1 MAEQLERARAFARLH
16 VPGTPLVL
24 FNVWDAGSAR
34 AVAGA
39 GARSLATG
47 SHPVASAHGYEDG
60 EKMPLELAMANLERI
75 VGAVDLP
82 VSVDL
87 EAGYGASPEVV
98 SETVTR
104 ALSTGAV
111 GCNLEDRRIGTSELF
126 PVAESAARVGA
137 ARAAAERCGVPFFVN
152 ARTDLFLVTPAEG
165 HDDAL
170 VDAALE
176 RAAAWAA
183 AGADGLFVP
192 GLADE
197 ARIARLCAASP
208 LPVNLFARPD
218 GPSLVRLAELGAA
231 RISHGP
237 IPWRLAMHAL
247 AEAARAAHGALSGL
261 TAP

>member
-16 VPGTPLVL
+16 APGAPLIL

-39 GARSLATG
+39 GARAIATG
-47 SHPVASAHGYEDG
+47 SHPVAAAHGYEDG
-60 EKMPLELAMANLERI
+60 EKIPLDLALANLERI
-75 VGAVDLP
+75 VGAVELP

-87 EAGYGASPEVV
+87 EAGYGARPEAV
-98 SETVTR
+98 SETVAR
-104 ALSTGAV
+104 ALAAGAV
-111 GCNLEDRRIGTSELF
+111 GCNLEDRVIGTPELF
-126 PVAESAARVGA
+126 AVAESAARVRA
-137 ARAAAERCGVPFFVN
+137 ARAAADRSGVPLFLN
-152 ARTDLFLVTPAEG
+152 ARTDLFLVTPAAAQG
-165 HDDAL
+165 DAL

-237 IPWRLAMHAL
+237 IPWRLAMSAL
-247 AEAARAAHGALSGL
+247 AEAARAAHGALD
-261 TAP
+261 

>member
-16 VPGTPLVL
+16 VPGAPLVL
-24 FNVWDAGSAR
+24 FNIWDAGSAR

-39 GARSLATG
+39 GARALATG
-47 SHPVASAHGYEDG
+47 SHPVASANGYEDG
-60 EKMPLELAMANLERI
+60 EEMPLDLALANLERI

-87 EAGYGASPEVV
+87 EAGYGANPEAVF
-98 SETVTR
+98 ETVTR
-104 ALSTGAV
+104 ALSAGAV
-111 GCNLEDRRIGTSELF
+111 GCNLEDRVLGTPGLF
-126 PVAESAARVGA
+126 AIAESAERVGK
-137 ARAAAERCGVPFFVN
+137 ARAAAERFGIPFFVN
-152 ARTDLFLVTPAEG
+152 ARTDLFLITPAAEQ
-165 HDDAL
+165 DDAL

-237 IPWRLAMHAL
+237 IPWKLAMHAL
-247 AEAARAAHGALSGL
+247 AEAARAAHGALSDP
-261 TAP
+261 TVE

>member
-16 VPGTPLVL
+16 VPGSPLVL

-39 GARSLATG
+39 GARALATG

-60 EKMPLELAMANLERI
+60 EKIPLDLALANLERI

-87 EAGYGASPEVV
+87 EAGYGARPEAVF
-98 SETVTR
+98 ETVTR
-104 ALSTGAV
+104 ALSAGAV
-111 GCNLEDRRIGTSELF
+111 GCNLEDRVLGTSGLF
-126 PVAESAARVGA
+126 PVAESAARIREA
-137 ARAAAERCGVPFFVN
+137 
-152 ARTDLFLVTPAEG
+152 
-165 HDDAL
+165 
-170 VDAALE
+170 

-183 AGADGLFVP
+183 AGLFVP

-208 LPVNLFARPD
+208 LPINLFAGPD

-237 IPWRLAMHAL
+237 IPWKLAMKAL
-247 AEAARAAHGALSGL
+247 AEAARAAHGALSGR
-261 TAP
+261 AVP

>member
-1 MAEQLERARAFARLH
+1 MTEQLERARAFARLH
-16 VPGTPLVL
+16 VPGAPLVL

-39 GARSLATG
+39 GARALATG

-60 EKMPLELAMANLERI
+60 EKMPLDLALANLERI

-87 EAGYGASPEVV
+87 EAGYGADAEAV

-104 ALSTGAV
+104 ALSAGAV
-111 GCNLEDRRIGTSELF
+111 GCNLEDRVIGTPELYT
-126 PVAESAARVGA
+126 VAESTERVRSART
-137 ARAAAERCGVPFFVN
+137 AAERFGVPFFVN
-152 ARTDLFLVTPAEG
+152 ARTDLFLITPAAE

-176 RAAAWAA
+176 RAAVWAA
-183 AGADGLFVP
+183 VGADGLFVP

-197 ARIARLCAASP
+197 ARMARICAVSP
-208 LPVNLFARPD
+208 LPVNLFAKPD

-237 IPWRLAMHAL
+237 IPWKLAMKAL
-247 AEAARAAHGALSGL
+247 AEAARAAHAAVSGL
-261 TAP
+261 SVG

>member
-1 MAEQLERARAFARLH
+1 MAAQLERARAFARLH
-16 VPGTPLVL
+16 VPGEPLVL

-39 GARSLATG
+39 GARALATG

-60 EKMPLELAMANLERI
+60 EKIPLDLALANLERI
-75 VGAVDLP
+75 VAAVDRP

-87 EAGYGASPEVV
+87 EAGYGASPEAVA
-98 SETVTR
+98 ETVTR
-104 ALSTGAV
+104 ALAAGAV
-111 GCNLEDRRIGTSELF
+111 GCNLEDRVIGTPGLF
-126 PVAESAARVGA
+126 AVAESAARIGA
-137 ARAAAERCGVPFFVN
+137 ARAAADRFGVPCFVN
-152 ARTDLFLVTPAEG
+152 ARTDLFLVTPAAEQN
-165 HDDAL
+165 DVL

-218 GPSLVRLAELGAA
+218 GPSLVRLAQLGAA

-247 AEAARAAHGALSGL
+247 AEAARTAHGALSPR
-261 TAP
+261 AAE

>member
-1 MAEQLERARAFARLH
+1 MADQLEQARAFARLH
-16 VPGTPLVL
+16 VPGSPLVL

-39 GARSLATG
+39 GARALATG

-60 EKMPLELAMANLERI
+60 EKIPLDLALANLERI

-87 EAGYGASPEVV
+87 EAGYGASPEAVF
-98 SETVTR
+98 ETVTL
-104 ALSTGAV
+104 ALSAGAV
-111 GCNLEDRRIGTSELF
+111 GCNLEDRVLGTAELF
-126 PVAESAARVGA
+126 TVAQSAARVRA
-137 ARAAAERCGVPFFVN
+137 ARAAGERFGLPCFVN
-152 ARTDLFLVTPAEG
+152 ARTDLFLVTPAAEQG
-165 HDDAL
+165 DAL

-183 AGADGLFVP
+183 AGADGFFVP

-197 ARIARLCAASP
+197 AHMARLCAASP

-218 GPSLVRLAELGAA
+218 GPSLVRLAALGAA

-237 IPWRLAMHAL
+237 IPWRLAMRAL
-247 AEAARAAHGALSGL
+247 AEAAREAHGALAGL
-261 TAP
+261 TTP

>member
-1 MAEQLERARAFARLH
+1 MAEQLEKARAFARLH
-16 VPGTPLVL
+16 VPGAPLVL
-24 FNVWDAGSAR
+24 FNVWDPGSAR

-39 GARSLATG
+39 GARALATG
-47 SHPVASAHGYEDG
+47 SHPVANAHGYEDG
-60 EKMPLELAMANLERI
+60 EKMPLDLALANLERI

-87 EAGYGASPEVV
+87 EAGYGADPAGV
-98 SETVTR
+98 SETITR
-104 ALSTGAV
+104 ALATGAV
-111 GCNLEDRRIGTSELF
+111 GCNLEDRVIGTPGLYSVE
-126 PVAESAARVGA
+126 ESAARVGA
-137 ARAAAERCGVPFFVN
+137 ARAAADRFGIPFFVN
-152 ARTDLFLVTPAEG
+152 ARTDLFLVTPAAEQN
-165 HDDAL
+165 DAV

-247 AEAARAAHGALSGL
+247 AEAARAAHGAFPGL
-261 TAP
+261 TVE